1 LAHRAESMEQFIARQ
16 PILDLNKKLYGYELL
31 YRGAPGKLL
40 GQVSGEQATASLL
53 SSAFLTGD
61 IEVISNNRLC
71 FINFTQEL
79 LESNLPFNFPKTK
92 IVVEILE
99 NVDPTPEVISICR
112 RLKEN
117 GYTLAL
123 DDFVYKRK
131 WEPLLELV
139 KIVKIDIRLT
149 PLNTLI
155 RTLNHLKYHSV
166 KLLAEKVETEAE
178 FVLAN
183 RMGFSYFQGYF
194 FCKPQ
199 GITITEISSVK
210 LNLIRLLAE
219 VTKKEIELERL
230 REIISS
236 DVAITYKL
244 LRFLNSAYYYLLQK
258 VKSVKHGVALLGEKE
273 LRNFCMLVII
283 SELATDKPD
292 ELVRLVLVRAKLCEL
307 LGKTSD
313 LPESDCID
321 LYMIGLF
328 SLLDAMLDC
337 PMAEILE
344 KLPINAVVKDTLLG
358 MENGYTDFLC
368 LSQAFEKN
376 QQYECAK
383 LQDKLLLTDDQVRE
397 CYLEAVKYANNLS

>member
-1 LAHRAESMEQFIARQ
+1 MEQFIARQ
-16 PILDLNKKLYGYELL
+16 PILGINKRLYGYELL
-31 YRGAPGKLL
+31 YRGVPGKLL

-79 LESNLPFNFPKTK
+79 LENNLPFSFPKTK
-92 IVVEILE
+92 VVVEILE
-99 NVDPTPEVISICR
+99 DVEPTPQIINICR
-112 RLKEN
+112 RLKES

-131 WEPLLELV
+131 FDPLLELV

-149 PLNTLI
+149 PLNTLV
-155 RTLNHLKYHSV
+155 RTLNHLKYHNV
-166 KLLAEKVETEAE
+166 KLLAEKVESEEE

-199 GITITEISSVK
+199 GIRIKEISSIKV
-210 LNLIRLLAE
+210 NLIRLLAE
-219 VTKKEIELERL
+219 VTKKEIELDRM
-230 REIISS
+230 REIIAS

-258 VKSVKHGVALLGEKE
+258 VKSVRHGVALLGEKE

-292 ELVRLVLVRAKLCEL
+292 ELVRLVLIRAKLCEM
-307 LGKTSD
+307 LGKSAGIS
-313 LPESDCID
+313 ESECMN

-337 PMAEILE
+337 SMSEILD
-344 KLPINAVVKDTLLG
+344 KLPINVVVKESLLG
-358 MENGYTDFLC
+358 NKNAYTDFLC

-376 QQYECAK
+376 QQDECLLFQKK
-383 LQDKLLLTDDQVRE
+383 LSLTDDQIQA
-397 CYLEAVKYANNLS
+397 CYLEAVKYANYWS

>member
-1 LAHRAESMEQFIARQ
+1 MEQFIARQ
-16 PILDLNKKLYGYELL
+16 PILDINKRLYGYELL
-31 YRGAPGKLL
+31 YRGVPGKLL

-79 LESNLPFNFPKTK
+79 LENNLPFSFPKTK
-92 IVVEILE
+92 VVVEILE
-99 NVDPTPEVISICR
+99 DVEPTPQVINVCR
-112 RLKEN
+112 RLKES

-123 DDFVYKRK
+123 DDFVYDRK
-131 WEPLLELV
+131 FDPLLEMV

-155 RTLNHLKYHSV
+155 RTLNHLKHHNV
-166 KLLAEKVETEAE
+166 KLLAEKVESEEE

-183 RMGFSYFQGYF
+183 RLGFSYFQGYF

-199 GITITEISSVK
+199 GIRIREISSIKV
-210 LNLIRLLAE
+210 NLIRLLAE

-230 REIISS
+230 REIIAS

-258 VKSVKHGVALLGEKE
+258 VKSVRHGVALLGEKE

-292 ELVRLVLVRAKLCEL
+292 ELVRLVLVRAKLCEM
-307 LGKTSD
+307 LGKSAGVS
-313 LPESDCID
+313 ENECMN

-337 PMAEILE
+337 PMSEILD
-344 KLPINAVVKDTLLG
+344 KLPINVVVKESLLG
-358 MENGYTDFLC
+358 KKNTYSNFLS

-376 QQYECAK
+376 QQDECLLLQQK
-383 LQDKLLLTDDQVRE
+383 LSLTDDQVKA
-397 CYLEAVKYANNLS
+397 CYLEAVKYANYWS

>member
-307 LGKTSD
+307 LGKISD
-313 LPESDCID
+313 FPESECVN

>member
-1 LAHRAESMEQFIARQ
+1 MDQLIARQ
-16 PILDLNKKLYGYELL
+16 PILDINKRLYGYELL
-31 YRGAPGKLL
+31 YRGVPGKLL

-79 LESNLPFNFPKTK
+79 LENNLPFSFPKTK
-92 IVVEILE
+92 VVVEILE
-99 NVDPTPEVISICR
+99 NVEPTPQVINVCR

-123 DDFVYKRK
+123 DDFVYNRK
-131 WEPLLELV
+131 FDPLLELV

-149 PLNTLI
+149 PLNSLM
-155 RTLNHLKYHSV
+155 RTLNHLKYHNV
-166 KLLAEKVETEAE
+166 KLLAEKVESEEE

-183 RMGFSYFQGYF
+183 RLGFSYFQGYF

-199 GITITEISSVK
+199 GIRIREISSVK
-210 LNLIRLLAE
+210 VNLIRLLAE

-230 REIISS
+230 REIIAS

-258 VKSVKHGVALLGEKE
+258 VKSVRHGVALLGEKE
-273 LRNFCMLVII
+273 LRNFCMLVIV

-292 ELVRLVLVRAKLCEL
+292 ELVRLVLVRAKLCEM
-307 LGKTSD
+307 LGKSAGFS
-313 LPESDCID
+313 ESECMN
-321 LYMIGLF
+321 LYMTGLF

-337 PMAEILE
+337 PMSEILD
-344 KLPINAVVKDTLLG
+344 KLPINAVVKESLLG
-358 MENGYTDFLC
+358 VKNAYTDFLH
-368 LSQAFEKN
+368 LSEAFEKN
-376 QQYECAK
+376 QQEKCRF
-383 LQDKLLLTDDQVRE
+383 LQEILSLSDEQVLA
-397 CYLEAVKYANNLS
+397 CYLEAVKYANYWS

>member
-1 LAHRAESMEQFIARQ
+1 
-16 PILDLNKKLYGYELL
+16 LL
-31 YRGAPGKLL
+31 YRGVPGKLL

-79 LESNLPFNFPKTK
+79 LENNLPFSFPKTK
-92 IVVEILE
+92 VVVEILE
-99 NVDPTPEVISICR
+99 DVEPTPQIINICR
-112 RLKEN
+112 RLKES

-131 WEPLLELV
+131 FDPLLELV

-155 RTLNHLKYHSV
+155 RTLNHLKYHNV
-166 KLLAEKVETEAE
+166 KLLAEKVESEEE

-199 GITITEISSVK
+199 GIRIKEISSIKV
-210 LNLIRLLAE
+210 NLIRLLAE
-219 VTKKEIELERL
+219 VTKKEIELDRM
-230 REIISS
+230 REIIAS

-258 VKSVKHGVALLGEKE
+258 VKSVRHGVALLGEKE

-292 ELVRLVLVRAKLCEL
+292 ELVRLVLIRAKLCEM
-307 LGKTSD
+307 LGKSAGIS
-313 LPESDCID
+313 ESECMN

-337 PMAEILE
+337 SMSEILD
-344 KLPINAVVKDTLLG
+344 KLPINVVVKESLLG
-358 MENGYTDFLC
+358 NKNAYTDFLC

-376 QQYECAK
+376 QQDECLLLQKK
-383 LQDKLLLTDDQVRE
+383 LSLTDDQIRA
-397 CYLEAVKYANNLS
+397 CYLDAVKYANYWS

>member
-1 LAHRAESMEQFIARQ
+1 
-16 PILDLNKKLYGYELL
+16 
-31 YRGAPGKLL
+31 
-40 GQVSGEQATASLL
+40 
-53 SSAFLTGD
+53 
-61 IEVISNNRLC
+61 
-71 FINFTQEL
+71 
-79 LESNLPFNFPKTK
+79 
-92 IVVEILE
+92 
-99 NVDPTPEVISICR
+99 
-112 RLKEN
+112 
-117 GYTLAL
+117 
-123 DDFVYKRK
+123 
-131 WEPLLELV
+131 
-139 KIVKIDIRLT
+139 
-149 PLNTLI
+149 
-155 RTLNHLKYHSV
+155 
-166 KLLAEKVETEAE
+166 
-178 FVLAN
+178 
-183 RMGFSYFQGYF
+183 
-194 FCKPQ
+194 
-199 GITITEISSVK
+199 
-210 LNLIRLLAE
+210 
-219 VTKKEIELERL
+219 
-230 REIISS
+230 
-236 DVAITYKL
+236 
-244 LRFLNSAYYYLLQK
+244 
-258 VKSVKHGVALLGEKE
+258 VALLGEKE

>member
-1 LAHRAESMEQFIARQ
+1 MEQFIARQ

-376 QQYECAK
+376 QQYECAI

>member
-1 LAHRAESMEQFIARQ
+1 MEQFIARQ
-16 PILDLNKKLYGYELL
+16 PILGINKRLYGYELL
-31 YRGAPGKLL
+31 YRGVPGKLL

-79 LESNLPFNFPKTK
+79 LENNLPFSFPKTK
-92 IVVEILE
+92 VVVEILE
-99 NVDPTPEVISICR
+99 DVEPTPQIINICR
-112 RLKEN
+112 RLKES

-131 WEPLLELV
+131 FDPLLELV

-155 RTLNHLKYHSV
+155 RTLNHLKYHNV
-166 KLLAEKVETEAE
+166 KLLAEKVESEEE

-199 GITITEISSVK
+199 GIRIKEISSIKV
-210 LNLIRLLAE
+210 NLIRLLAE
-219 VTKKEIELERL
+219 VTKKEIELDRM
-230 REIISS
+230 REIIAS

-258 VKSVKHGVALLGEKE
+258 VKSVRHGVALLGEKE

-292 ELVRLVLVRAKLCEL
+292 ELVRLVLIRAKLCEM
-307 LGKTSD
+307 LGKSAGIS
-313 LPESDCID
+313 ESECMN

-337 PMAEILE
+337 SMSEILD
-344 KLPINAVVKDTLLG
+344 KLPINVVVKESLLG
-358 MENGYTDFLC
+358 NKNAYTDFLC

-376 QQYECAK
+376 QQDECLLFQKK
-383 LQDKLLLTDDQVRE
+383 LSLTDDQIQA
-397 CYLEAVKYANNLS
+397 CYLEAVKYANYWS

>member
-1 LAHRAESMEQFIARQ
+1 MEQFLARQ
-16 PILDLNKKLYGYELL
+16 PILDLNKRLYGYELL
-31 YRGAPGKLL
+31 YRGAPGRLL

-61 IEVISNNRLC
+61 IEAISNNRFC

-79 LESNLPFNFPKTK
+79 LENNLPFNFLKTK
-92 IVVEILE
+92 VVVEILE
-99 NVDPTPEVISICR
+99 NVEPTPEVIGVCR

-199 GITITEISSVK
+199 GVTITEISSVK
-210 LNLIRLLAE
+210 VNLIRLLAE
-219 VTKKEIELERL
+219 VTKKEIGLERL

-292 ELVRLVLVRAKLCEL
+292 ELVRLVLVRARLCEL
-307 LGKTSD
+307 LGISSA

-337 PMAEILE
+337 PMQEILE
-344 KLPINAVVKDTLLG
+344 KLPINALVKNTLLG
-358 MENGYTDFLC
+358 MENAYTDFLS

-376 QQYECAK
+376 QQDECVK
-383 LQDKLLLTDDQVRE
+383 LQNKLLLTDDQVRE

>member
-1 LAHRAESMEQFIARQ
+1 MEQFIARQ
-16 PILDLNKKLYGYELL
+16 PILDLNKRLYGYELL
-31 YRGAPGKLL
+31 YRGVPGKLL
-40 GQVSGEQATASLL
+40 GQVTGEQATASLL

-79 LESNLPFNFPKTK
+79 LENNLPFSFPKTK
-92 IVVEILE
+92 VVVEILE
-99 NVDPTPEVISICR
+99 DVEPTPQVITVCR
-112 RLKEN
+112 RLKEA

-123 DDFVYKRK
+123 DDFVYSRK
-131 WEPLLELV
+131 FDPLLELV

-155 RTLNHLKYHSV
+155 RTLNHLKYHNV
-166 KLLAEKVETEAE
+166 KLLAEKVESEEE

-199 GITITEISSVK
+199 GIRIREISSIKV
-210 LNLIRLLAE
+210 NLIRLLAE

-230 REIISS
+230 REIIAS

-258 VKSVKHGVALLGEKE
+258 VKSVRHGVALLGEKE

-292 ELVRLVLVRAKLCEL
+292 ELVRLVLVRAKLCEM
-307 LGKTSD
+307 LGKSAD
-313 LPESDCID
+313 LPEGECMN
-321 LYMIGLF
+321 LYMTGLF

-337 PMAEILE
+337 PMSEILD
-344 KLPINAVVKDTLLG
+344 KLPINAVVKESLLG
-358 MENGYTDFLC
+358 GKNAYTDFLN

-376 QQYECAK
+376 QQDECLLLQKK
-383 LQDKLLLTDDQVRE
+383 LSLTDDQVKA
-397 CYLEAVKYANNLS
+397 CYLEAVKYANYWS

>member
-1 LAHRAESMEQFIARQ
+1 MEQFIARQ
-16 PILDLNKKLYGYELL
+16 PILDLNKRLYGYELL

-40 GQVSGEQATASLL
+40 GQVTGEQATASLL

-61 IEVISNNRLC
+61 IEVISNKRLC

-79 LESNLPFNFPKTK
+79 LENNLPFNFPKTK
-92 IVVEILE
+92 VVVEILE
-99 NVDPTPEVISICR
+99 NVEPTPEVIGVCR

-131 WEPLLELV
+131 WEPLLQLV

-155 RTLNHLKYHSV
+155 RTLNLLKYHSV

-210 LNLIRLLAE
+210 VNLIRLLAE

-292 ELVRLVLVRAKLCEL
+292 ELVRLVLVRAKLCEM
-307 LGKTSD
+307 LG
-313 LPESDCID
+313 ESTGLSESECIN
-321 LYMIGLF
+321 LYMVGLF

-337 PMAEILE
+337 PMSETLD
-344 KLPINAVVKDTLLG
+344 KLPINAVVKESLLG
-358 MENGYTDFLC
+358 KRNAYTDFLL

-376 QQYECAK
+376 QQDECMLLQKK
-383 LQDKLLLTDDQVRE
+383 LSLTDDQIQA
-397 CYLEAVKYANNLS
+397 CYLEAVKYANYWS